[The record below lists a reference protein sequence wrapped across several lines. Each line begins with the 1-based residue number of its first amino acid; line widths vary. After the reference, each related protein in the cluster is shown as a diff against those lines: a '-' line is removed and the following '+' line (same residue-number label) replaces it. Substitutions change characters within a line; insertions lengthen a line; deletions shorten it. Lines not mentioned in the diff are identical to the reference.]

1 MATKMPKVPVVIV
14 GMGWVGGIIAAE
26 LTKQGVKVVGLERGK
41 PRSTADYYMVHDE
54 LRYASRYDLMQDLSK
69 ETVTFRNTEKMA
81 AVPMREYGSFLLG
94 EGLGGASVHWNGQTL
109 RFLPYDF
116 EIYIRLWNAMGSRK
130 FLKA

>member
-41 PRSTADYYMVHDE
+41 PRSTQDYYMVHDE

-69 ETVTFRNTEKMA
+69 ETVTFRNTDKLA
-81 AVPMREYGSFLLG
+81 AVPMREYGSFCLVKG
-94 EGLGGASVHWNGQTL
+94 SAGRVFTG
-109 RFLPYDF
+109 
-116 EIYIRLWNAMGSRK
+116 MGKRIGSFRMILKSIVKRSRGTESRK
-130 FLKA
+130 YRRE